1 MLVNEEEERDEWALV
16 VQRGGAGGK
25 VVEMEWVL
33 DLGATTHV
41 SSDLRPFVHMVP
53 SKGEK

>member
-1 MLVNEEEERDEWALV
+1 VLVNEEEERDEWALV